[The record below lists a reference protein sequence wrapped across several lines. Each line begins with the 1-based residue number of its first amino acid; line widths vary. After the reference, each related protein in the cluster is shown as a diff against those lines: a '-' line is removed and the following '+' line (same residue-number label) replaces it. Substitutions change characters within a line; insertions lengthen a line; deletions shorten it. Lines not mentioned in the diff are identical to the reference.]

1 MLAPGRLQKPTSWGL
16 GRDRWESAARWS
28 LGEGGLPRQQCVGK
42 KTTQHLT
49 GPEECEMVPRIYLV
63 CKTLMIIAKTFTAE
77 FLVNLPDSIYHQQ
90 FQTAFLYFKK
100 QILPFCTIKTPLY
113 VFSYSNS
120 LHLFLWSSEVKGSQ
134 WFICSHL
141 SIVYLSINF
150 IYSLSCTPSCLF
162 ATFVQTSDGHFRL
175 DTCQPHQPLPQPAP
189 SISFT
194 IKINKKSSLLLLRS
208 SQRHFFTSCIL
219 H

>member
-1 MLAPGRLQKPTSWGL
+1 
-16 GRDRWESAARWS
+16 
-28 LGEGGLPRQQCVGK
+28 
-42 KTTQHLT
+42 
-49 GPEECEMVPRIYLV
+49 MVPRIYLV

-77 FLVNLPDSIYHQQ
+77 FLVNLPDSIYHQR

-100 QILPFCTIKTPLY
+100 QILPFWTIKTPLY

-141 SIVYLSINF
+141 SIVYLSINS

-162 ATFVQTSDGHFRL
+162 ATFVQTSGGHFRL
-175 DTCQPHQPLPQPAP
+175 NTCQPHQPLPQPAP

-194 IKINKKSSLLLLRS
+194 IKINKKIISPSAQIQSAPFLYFVHTALSSS
-208 SQRHFFTSCIL
+208 ENDTDCFFFFFEIFSELDQFSTSL
-219 H
+219 QPP